1 MDQAN
6 AEVAATIARMREYQE
21 NSQQFCKRLQDYLD
35 VAFKHQVRL
44 YILARWLIADEK
56 SESTLAGFRK
66 GRRKNDGLQAH
77 TSMGEYLM
85 MYEGLVL
92 YMKEMDE
99 DRYQRLCSVSFS
111 FQMTVDEAD

>member
-44 YILARWLIADEK
+44 TYSL
-56 SESTLAGFRK
+56 
-66 GRRKNDGLQAH
+66 
-77 TSMGEYLM
+77 
-85 MYEGLVL
+85 
-92 YMKEMDE
+92 
-99 DRYQRLCSVSFS
+99 
-111 FQMTVDEAD
+111 

>member
-1 MDQAN
+1 MIQ
-6 AEVAATIARMREYQE
+6 
-21 NSQQFCKRLQDYLD
+21 
-35 VAFKHQVRL
+35 
-44 YILARWLIADEK
+44 

-99 DRYQRLCSVSFS
+99 DRYQRLCSVSLLNLTS
-111 FQMTVDEAD
+111 CSEADQAELHGCYQSASPGRDEGAIDGIHWISEYRWRYE